1 MIDQQEVVEAIT
13 LTDLSEAQEV
23 ELEENPEVNTEEDK
37 ETEVELMLI
46 KKFQLDYET
55 LKKY

>member
-1 MIDQQEVVEAIT
+1 MIGQQEAVEAIT
-13 LTDLSEAQEV
+13 STDLSEDQEV
-23 ELEENPEVNTEEDK
+23 DLEENPEVNTEEDK

-46 KKFQLDYET
+46 KTFQLDYET